1 MKKLQHKHEALRR
14 ILRGAYFEKEHAAV
28 GEQWQV
34 NAMCRIRDLGAIP
47 SGANFFLFFEQ
58 FVWRLTPAT
67 CALILIF
74 AALLFKL
81 DFTPE
86 YEVFTSLIYD
96 TEKVTLTQLFGL

>member
-1 MKKLQHKHEALRR
+1 MKNLQHRYEALRT
-14 ILRGAYFEKEHAAV
+14 ILREAYFGKEHVEV

-34 NAMCRIRDLGAIP
+34 NAMRRIRALGPIP

-67 CALILIF
+67 CILIFIF

-86 YEVFTSLIYD
+86 YEVFTSLICD
-96 TEKVTLTQLFGL
+96 TEELSLAQLFEF

>member
-1 MKKLQHKHEALRR
+1 MKNLQHTYEALRR
-14 ILRGAYFEKEHAAV
+14 ILREAYFGKEHAAV

-34 NAMCRIRDLGAIP
+34 DAMRRIRSIGPIP

-86 YEVFTSLIYD
+86 YEVFTSFIYD
-96 TEKVTLTQLFGL
+96 TEEVTLAQLFEF